1 VKLTLTALK
10 NIPALSTGRDIL
22 LILRMPRICRLLL
35 PGLFLLFSCSDKKE
49 AQPEKDF
56 FPVLSF
62 IKSQV
67 AHIDTSLYSIMRIDY
82 RDSVNI
88 DTTFIHRDSFRALA
102 VDFLSLPDLAE
113 KKYRKR
119 FTEESMFDE
128 TMNRVILSYRPVNP
142 GKEEIQSQEVLIN
155 PNPAL
160 GDKVTSILIDRVVN
174 NRNGYL
180 EKNLLWQ
187 VDQYFQVTTTI
198 QKPGQPETISIMK
211 VTWNEQAEE

>member
-1 VKLTLTALK
+1 MA
-10 NIPALSTGRDIL
+10 
-22 LILRMPRICRLLL
+22 RIFLLLL
-35 PGLFLLFSCSDKKE
+35 PVLFLTTSCSDKKE
-49 AQPEKDF
+49 ETPAKAF
-56 FPVLSF
+56 FPALSF

-67 AHIDTSLYSIMRIDY
+67 AHVDTALYSIKRIVY
-82 RDSVNI
+82 RDSINI

-102 VDFLSLPDLAE
+102 ADFLSLPDLTE
-113 KKYRKR
+113 KEYRKR

-142 GKEEIQSQEVLIN
+142 EKEEIQSQEVLIL

-174 NRNGYL
+174 DRNGYL

-198 QKPGQPETISIMK
+198 QKPGQPETITIMK
-211 VTWNEQAEE
+211 VTWNEQEEE